1 MLRGQP
7 VCSGGPGAGRG
18 RSWGYVGHHMGAATT
33 AFSGAAE
40 QARMVASGVCT
51 SPQLLEIY
59 LERIGRLDPQVN
71 AYRTVRTEKARG
83 EAVDAQRRID
93 AGQRLP
99 LLGVVVA
106 IKDDVDVAG
115 ELTAWGTA
123 AHGPIKERDAEV
135 VRRLRAAGAIVIGKT
150 NVPEM
155 TIWPFTESPTF
166 GPTRNPWDPSRSPGG
181 SSGGTAAAVAAGLA
195 PFGVGSDGGGS
206 IRTPATWCGLYG
218 LKPQRDRVPMTP
230 HDDGWQG
237 LTVNGPIT
245 RTVEDAALFLDVTTT
260 SPAPEGGFVAAATRT
275 PSRLRI
281 AVSTNSPL
289 GILGRVGIAQQAAVT
304 EAADLLRQLGHD
316 VVEQTPDYA
325 TLRSGWH
332 VTARYLRG
340 IHDDVA
346 TMAHP
351 ERLERRSRVMA
362 RAGRC
367 ISDKRIAAVRAAES
381 TLARRVN
388 TVFDDVDVVITPGTA
403 AGPPRIGSLAR
414 RGALV
419 TLSATMGRSPFQAI
433 FNATGQPAAVI
444 PWGIDA
450 TGLPTSIELIGQPS
464 DEATLLA
471 LSTQIESARPWTHRR
486 PPIS

>member
-1 MLRGQP
+1 
-7 VCSGGPGAGRG
+7 
-18 RSWGYVGHHMGAATT
+18 MGAATT

-40 QARMVASGVCT
+40 QARMLASGVCT
-51 SPQLLEIY
+51 SLELLEIY
-59 LERIGRLDPQVN
+59 LERIGRLDAQLN
-71 AYRTVRTEKARG
+71 AFRTVRAERARG

-93 AGQRLP
+93 AGERLP

-106 IKDDVDVAG
+106 IKDDIDVAG

-123 AHGPIKERDAEV
+123 AHGPIKERDGEV
-135 VRRLRAAGAIVIGKT
+135 VRLLRAAGAIVIGKT

-195 PFGVGSDGGGS
+195 AFGVGSDGGGS

-218 LKPQRDRVPMTP
+218 LKPQRDRVPLTP

-237 LTVNGPIT
+237 LIVNGPIT
-245 RTVEDAALFLDVTTT
+245 RTVEAAALFLDVTTT
-260 SPAPEGGFVAAATRT
+260 SPAPEGGFVAAAART
-275 PSRLRI
+275 PAQLRI

-289 GILGRVGIAQQAAVT
+289 GNLGRVGAAQRAAVT
-304 EAADLLRQLGHD
+304 EVAALLRELGHH
-316 VVEQTPDYA
+316 VVERAPDYA

-351 ERLERRSRVMA
+351 ERLERRSRSMA
-362 RAGRC
+362 RAGGH
-367 ISDKRIAAVRAAES
+367 ISDERIAAVRAAET
-381 TLARRVN
+381 TLAARVN
-388 TVFDDVDVVITPGTA
+388 TIFDDVDVVITPGTA
-403 AGPPRIGSLAR
+403 VGPPRVGSLTR
-414 RGALV
+414 RGAFL

-433 FNATGQPAAVI
+433 FNATGQPAAVV
-444 PWGIDA
+444 PWDIDA
-450 TGLPTSIELIGQPS
+450 TGLPTSIQLVGRAS

-471 LSTQIESARPWTHRR
+471 LGTQIESAHPWTHRR
-486 PPIS
+486 PRID